1 VEEEMMRRYVLP
13 FVAMTALGL
22 ATPACGA
29 EAAEV
34 QSVRAF
40 YFGNS
45 YTGNTM
51 PGLHPLLGKSAGREW
66 TVNAL
71 IHPGVPIWLHMY
83 KQTDTESRNYQVF
96 QERGPETDAIVMLC
110 YGGDGLSSVV
120 TEKWQ
125 GKVKFKEPTDIGDVA
140 ACAHLIE
147 RYLRLNPKGRAYVY
161 TAWPGI
167 PGIRDLRDRL
177 REDAMQA
184 AIREGAD
191 RKEAREQARKIKPTH
206 EQMEPFR
213 NSFDYAAGWLN
224 DGYIPNFAGERR
236 ERFHTYRAALNRA
249 RRPRAPGVTVAALAE
264 AAGVEEATVRADLDR
279 VGWGDRPIASAA
291 LAETIA
297 GFLRKA
303 TMTHCRKHMWGVMD
317 GLIERFPA
325 LWKQGRLGMIPVGD
339 VFLEIDRR
347 MRAGKVPGLTNI
359 GAYSADGGHLR
370 AGLPRYTLAA
380 TYYAVLFRD
389 HPKQIDYKVFDEIG
403 NYESGKFGFYVHQP
417 DLGVKIDITP
427 ERARVVNDCIWE
439 VVRHHPYTAI
449 PKAN

>member
-1 VEEEMMRRYVLP
+1 MV
-13 FVAMTALGL
+13 VATVVGL
-22 ATPACGA
+22 ASLVCGA
-29 EAAEV
+29 EPAEV
-34 QSVRAF
+34 KGVRAF

-66 TVNAL
+66 AVKAL

-83 KQTDTESRNYQVF
+83 NQMDAESRNHQIF
-96 QERGPETDAIVMLC
+96 RESGPETDAIVMLC

-125 GKVKFKEPTDIGDVA
+125 GKVTFKEPTDIGDVA
-140 ACAHLIE
+140 ACAYLIE
-147 RYLRLNPKGRAYVY
+147 VYLKLNPNGRAYVY

-167 PGIRDLRDRL
+167 PGVRALRDRL
-177 REDAMQA
+177 REEAVQA
-184 AIREGAD
+184 AMGEGLD
-191 RKEAREQARKIKPTH
+191 RKEAREKARKIKPTH
-206 EQMEPFR
+206 EQMEPLR
-213 NSFDYAAGWLN
+213 QSFDYAAEWLN
-224 DGYIPNFAGERR
+224 DGYIRDFPDEMRDR
-236 ERFHTYRAALNRA
+236 LHKYRGVLDRA
-249 RRPRAPGVTVAALAE
+249 KRPRTAEVTVASLAE
-264 AAGVEEATVRADLDR
+264 AGGTDEATVRADLDR
-279 VGWGDRPIASAA
+279 VGWGDKRIAPAA
-291 LAETIA
+291 LADTIA
-297 GFLRKA
+297 DFLRKA
-303 TMTHCRKHMWGVMD
+303 TMTHCRKHMWAVMD

-339 VFLEIDRR
+339 VFLAIDRK
-347 MRAGKVPGLTNI
+347 MRAGEVPGLANI

-389 HPKQIDYKVFDEIG
+389 HPKRLDRKVFDRIE

-427 ERARVVNDCIWE
+427 ERAKVVNECIWE
-439 VVRHHPYTAI
+439 VVRKHRYTAF
-449 PKAN
+449 AASQ